1 MKRILCSFI
10 LVCALGMFRL
20 QAQPVSPRPPEI
32 LPYKQHMKGV
42 SLAYV
47 RVPAYAPAQGYR
59 HIAEW
64 LQGRIPGVQVITGGN
79 RLPHQIR
86 VIMRSHACIT
96 CKGVPMVFV
105 DGIRVDE
112 MQLGLLSPDEVYAVT
127 VLKGPAATALYG
139 TGAAEGVILI
149 QTVGGRFVSQR

>member
-1 MKRILCSFI
+1 MRR
-10 LVCALGMFRL
+10 ALGTL
-20 QAQPVSPRPPEI
+20 LIVLLGGIALYAQPLPPRAPEV
-32 LPYKQHMKGV
+32 LPYKQRMEGV

-47 RVPAYAPAQGYR
+47 RIPEYMPVQGYR
-59 HIAEW
+59 HVAEW
-64 LQGRIPGVQVITGGN
+64 LQGRIPGVQVIAEGN

-86 VIMRSHACIT
+86 VVMRSFACIS
-96 CKGVPMVFV
+96 CKGVPMVFI

-112 MQLGLLSPDEVYAVT
+112 MQLGLLSPEAVYAVT